1 MNHKEQFKTLL
12 RRYSEI
18 KDELLE
24 FTEEYHDAMLF
35 DIEGYRET
43 NDILDMHDLNN
54 QVEAFELMLLAF
66 KKINYIYS

>member
-35 DIEGYRET
+35 DIEGYWET